1 MTETTASTEVHRS
14 LGGSAGFGS
23 FLQGCL
29 DRFSASY
36 HPSVG
41 QIEVSLRSSTTGA
54 IRNGI
59 NVCLTP
65 TGWRT
70 VFSLVW
76 EVNPSK
82 RLTAEEIR
90 YAATILERISADFQ
104 YQTPSMGE
112 WSADRLRYEAD
123 KCYSATADQTDEVT
137 A

>member
-1 MTETTASTEVHRS
+1 MTETNASTEAHRA
-14 LGGSAGFGS
+14 LDGSAGFVS

-36 HPSVG
+36 HPSIG
-41 QIEVSLRSSTTGA
+41 QIEVNLRSSATGA
-54 IRNGI
+54 IRNGVV
-59 NVCLTP
+59 VCLTP
-65 TGWRT
+65 AGWRT
-70 VFSLVW
+70 VFNLVA

-104 YQTPSMGE
+104 HQNANAAE